1 MALQWPLAPIP
12 RSSPRHSAILA
23 VAIYVAAFALS
34 LIATVVTLQ
43 RKRVEEERTPRV
55 ARSRA
60 SGG

>member
-12 RSSPRHSAILA
+12 RSSPRHSASLA
-23 VAIYVAAFALS
+23 VAICVAAFALS

-43 RKRVEEERTPRV
+43 RKRVEEEQRV